1 MIKEEVIIC
10 HDIICDKCGAK
21 MTTEDSEW
29 ITIGENHYC
38 PNCYEF
44 IFYWTN
50 INQRNKTKYETNNRN

>member
-21 MTTEDSEW
+21 MTAEDSKW

-44 IFYWTN
+44 IFLSDEY
-50 INQRNKTKYETNNRN
+50 KPKK